1 MKRGFYVTA
10 SAVLSVAC
18 GALLCSAVVPE
29 RAVRVAVTAARRVM
43 KSASADD
50 GYVLRASMQGDSSL
64 VGGDYAAI
72 HRYMRSLGWDYSE
85 HPNSSEHDH
94 HDGVHCQCVYDRQLG
109 QYVFRFISHAGEALD
124 GDRGRMGD
132 RQRNE
137 MKSRTSDEWH
147 GMNGNWDEWQCLEWK
162 FRIPKGYRPSPQFCH
177 IHQLKAQEGN
187 NGAPLITITLRSD
200 ADGGNRRVQVIHTG
214 DTRASSLGVLIDN
227 VPIEDFEDEWVQVRT
242 EMHYTHEG
250 EFNISI
256 VRVRDGKELL
266 GGRFGNVDLWRRGAT
281 NIRNKFGIYRS
292 LGRRM
297 ESAADRPSNGIK
309 DETLLLGDFRVY
321 ERNSNPSP
329 VMHD

>member
-1 MKRGFYVTA
+1 MSPDA
-10 SAVLSVAC
+10 SVAN
-18 GALLCSAVVPE
+18 ASWKE
-29 RAVRVAVTAARRVM
+29 IDTYM
-43 KSASADD
+43 KK
-50 GYVLRASMQGDSSL
+50 YKFE
-64 VGGDYAAI
+64 YT
-72 HRYMRSLGWDYSE
+72 E
-85 HPNSSEHDH
+85 HPNNNEKDH
-94 HDGVHCQCVYDRQLG
+94 VAGCHGEVVYDSALAA
-109 QYVFRFISHAGEALD
+109 YVFKLSVHKNDEIID
-124 GDRGRMGD
+124 GDRGSLVD

-137 MKSRTSDEWH
+137 MKSRTSAGWH

-214 DTRASSLGVLIDN
+214 DTRASSLGVLIDG

-250 EFNISI
+250 EFGISI
-256 VRVRDGKELL
+256 VRVRDGKELMN
-266 GGRFGNVDLWRRGAT
+266 GRFSNVDLWRRGAT

-292 LGRRM
+292 FGRRM
-297 ESAADRPSNGIK
+297 ENAADRPTNGIR
-309 DETLLLGDFRVY
+309 DEALLLGDFRVY
-321 ERNSNPSP
+321 ERNANPSP